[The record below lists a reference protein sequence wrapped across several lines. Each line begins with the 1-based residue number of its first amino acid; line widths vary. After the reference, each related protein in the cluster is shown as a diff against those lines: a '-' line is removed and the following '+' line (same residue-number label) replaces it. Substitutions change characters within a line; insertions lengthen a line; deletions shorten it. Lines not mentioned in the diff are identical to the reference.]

1 MSAPTANLSRLL
13 TWARHR
19 YADRDAL
26 VFERRR
32 WTYAQLDDDV
42 NALAAGLEAQGV
54 GRDTRIAVL
63 AMNLPEYLLLGL
75 ALAKLGAVMVPLN
88 YRLHEEELHWL
99 LDHARAEGLA
109 SEGAFAETAN
119 ALARRLPALR
129 LNVALEGD
137 LSPAWPTVAQLIAAN
152 AGARVPDAPVSDGD
166 LQRILYTSGTT
177 SRPKGARLTHGNVN
191 ANMHAQVAELSLTKD
206 DRILNFAPLYHVGGL
221 DIPGYATWWVGAT
234 MVLLRRFDA
243 QTILNAIER
252 ERITG
257 MAMVATMLT
266 LIRRLPPDQ
275 LRDTRSVRWLI
286 FSQVTPALFHETVET
301 FPNARLIEGY
311 GMTET
316 CNGLTYLDMDHMLT
330 KQGSVGTPL
339 HGVDVRVV
347 DEEDRE
353 VPAGVAGEIV
363 VRGPKVCDGYL
374 DDPEATARAFR
385 GGWFHTGDVGRFDED
400 GYLYVLDRLKDMI
413 RSGGENV
420 ASSEIEAV
428 VDAVPEVMEAAV
440 IGVPHERWV
449 EVPVAFVS
457 AADGLDPAAVIEHC
471 RSRLGGFKVPKA
483 VYVLDEL
490 PRNPSGKVLKRELRE
505 RVGELQPA
513 WAAEPVP
520 ARSAAEQPGRAG

>member
-19 YADRDAL
+19 YAERDAL
-26 VFERRR
+26 VFEQRR

-42 NALAAGLEAQGV
+42 GALAAGLRERGV
-54 GRDTRIAVL
+54 GPGTRIAVL

-88 YRLHEEELHWL
+88 YRLHEEELHYL
-99 LDHARAEGLA
+99 LDHSRAEGLA
-109 SEGAFAETAN
+109 SESAFAETART
-119 ALARRLPALR
+119 LTQRLPALR
-129 LNVALEGD
+129 ANLALEGD
-137 LSPAWPTVAQLIAAN
+137 LGAGWPTAAELIAAH
-152 AGARVPDAPVSDGD
+152 AGARVPDAPVGDGD

-191 ANMHAQVAELSLTKD
+191 ANMHAQVAELALTKD

-221 DIPGYATWWVGAT
+221 DIPGYTTWWVGAT
-234 MVLLRRFDA
+234 MVLMRRFDA
-243 QTILNAIER
+243 QSILNAIAH

-257 MAMVATMLT
+257 MVMVATMLNMM
-266 LIRRLPPDQ
+266 RRLPLDQ
-275 LRDTRSVRWLI
+275 QRDTRSVRWLI
-286 FSQVTPALFHETVET
+286 FSQVTPALFHETVAA

-316 CNGLTYLDMDHMLT
+316 CNGLTYLDMDHMLS

-347 DEEDRE
+347 DELGME

-363 VRGPKVCDGYL
+363 VSGPNVMGDYWHG
-374 DDPEATARAFR
+374 DSRAVVD
-385 GGWFHTGDVGRFDED
+385 GWFHTGDVGRFDDD

-413 RSGGENV
+413 RSGGENM

-428 VDAVPEVMEAAV
+428 VDAVPAVIEAAV
-440 IGVPHERWV
+440 IGVPHPQWV
-449 EVPVAFVS
+449 EVPVAFVA
-457 AADGLDPAAVIEHC
+457 AADGLDPAAIAEHC
-471 RSRLGGFKVPKA
+471 ASRLGRFKVPKA

-505 RVGELQPA
+505 RVAQLTPD
-513 WAAEPVP
+513 W
-520 ARSAAEQPGRAG
+520 SAQ